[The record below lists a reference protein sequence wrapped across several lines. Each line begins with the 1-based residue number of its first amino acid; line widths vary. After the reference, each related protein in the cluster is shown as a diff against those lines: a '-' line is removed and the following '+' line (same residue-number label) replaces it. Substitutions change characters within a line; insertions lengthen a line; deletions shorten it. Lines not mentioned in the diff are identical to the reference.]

1 MALSLHNTITR
12 RKEKFIP
19 LNPKRVTMYACGP
32 TVYNFIHIGNA
43 RPIVV
48 FDMLYRLLKHTY
60 ENVVYARNITDID
73 DKINATASSLGET
86 ISDVS
91 GRYTDAFH
99 EDIASLHTLM
109 PDIEPFATNHI
120 SEMHS
125 MIQSLLDKDH
135 AYVADGHVLFNVPS
149 MKEYGSLS
157 GRNREDLIAGARVDV
172 APYKRDPADFVL
184 WKPSTGDQPGWD
196 SPWGFG
202 RPGWHLEC
210 SAMIETHL
218 GETIDIHAGGQD
230 LIFPHHE
237 NEIAQ
242 SVCSHG
248 GKEFCRYWVHNGY
261 ITTRGEKMSKSVGN
275 FFTLRELLDIAPG
288 EVIRFA
294 LLSGHYRKPL
304 DWSVDALN
312 QSRASLDRIYQSL
325 QIHCDIQFTDVDV
338 PIGLIEALEDDL
350 NTPMALAV
358 LHGLV
363 SELNNASNDND
374 KRRLK
379 SELLAGG
386 KFLGLLTTDPD
397 GWFKWQPKAAS
408 GLDEQEIERLVNLRI
423 EARKNKDF
431 AESDRIRDELSNAGI
446 QLEDGA
452 NGTTWHR
459 ASVIDMET

>member
-1 MALSLHNTITR
+1 
-12 RKEKFIP
+12 
-19 LNPKRVTMYACGP
+19 MYACGP

>member
-1 MALSLHNTITR
+1 
-12 RKEKFIP
+12 
-19 LNPKRVTMYACGP
+19 MYACGP

-202 RPGWHLEC
+202 RPVGT
-210 SAMIETHL
+210 S
-218 GETIDIHAGGQD
+218 
-230 LIFPHHE
+230 
-237 NEIAQ
+237 
-242 SVCSHG
+242 SVP
-248 GKEFCRYWVHNGY
+248 R
-261 ITTRGEKMSKSVGN
+261 
-275 FFTLRELLDIAPG
+275 
-288 EVIRFA
+288 
-294 LLSGHYRKPL
+294 
-304 DWSVDALN
+304 
-312 QSRASLDRIYQSL
+312 
-325 QIHCDIQFTDVDV
+325 
-338 PIGLIEALEDDL
+338 
-350 NTPMALAV
+350 
-358 LHGLV
+358 
-363 SELNNASNDND
+363 
-374 KRRLK
+374 
-379 SELLAGG
+379 
-386 KFLGLLTTDPD
+386 
-397 GWFKWQPKAAS
+397 
-408 GLDEQEIERLVNLRI
+408 
-423 EARKNKDF
+423 
-431 AESDRIRDELSNAGI
+431 
-446 QLEDGA
+446 
-452 NGTTWHR
+452 
-459 ASVIDMET
+459 